1 MGTHNT
7 VESDERLFDIIEAL
21 TREGSAGVTA
31 LAEAT
36 GMPKSTVYVHLSTLK
51 ERGYVVQD
59 DQQRYRP
66 GLGFLDVGVAARNDR
81 RIYDEVGSKLEEL
94 AEATNEKAWCVVEE
108 RGEAVFVAKAVGS
121 RAVHTNARVGQ
132 HVDLYR
138 LAAGKA
144 ILAALSPERQN
155 AILDGYEFPLAT
167 GQTREEFHSELAEIR
182 ERGVA
187 FGTEQFIRGVTGV
200 GAPVTDNSGVVYGA
214 ISISGPTNRLD
225 GERLRGEFADL
236 VRGTAGE
243 LQVNLSH
250 R

>member
-1 MGTHNT
+1 MSSHDT
-7 VESDERLFDIIEAL
+7 VDSDERLFDIVETL
-21 TREGSAGVTA
+21 KREGVAGVTE
-31 LAEAT
+31 LAEKT
-36 GMPKSTVYVHLSTLK
+36 GMPKSTVHVHLSTLK
-51 ERGYVVQD
+51 QRGYVVQD
-59 DQQRYRP
+59 QKQRYRP
-66 GLGFLDVGVAARNDR
+66 GLRFLDVGIVARNGR
-81 RIYDEVGSKLEEL
+81 RIYDEVTPKLEEL
-94 AEATNEKAWCVVEE
+94 AEATKEKVWCVVEE

-121 RAVHTNARVGQ
+121 RAINTNARVGQ
-132 HVDLYR
+132 HVALYR

-144 ILAALSPERQN
+144 ILANLPSERRE
-155 AILDGYEFPLAT
+155 AILDGYRFPLGT
-167 GQTREEFHSELAEIR
+167 GQTREEFTAELARIR

-200 GAPVTDNSGVVYGA
+200 GAPVIDNSGAVYGA

-225 GERLRGEFADL
+225 GTRLEEELADL